1 MDLYTVRKKLS
12 MGMSLTSIKLRVT
25 DYARVSTESKEQKKS
40 LQNQV
45 EHFDYYIK
53 ENSNWT
59 YVAGYV
65 DDGITGTSDIK
76 RDNFMKMIEDA
87 RDGKFDL
94 IVTKEISRFSRNT
107 LDSIKYTRE
116 LLSYGVA
123 VFFVNDNINTAMPDS
138 ELRLTIMASMA
149 QDEIRRLSERVKF
162 GMNRAIERGEILGND
177 LLYGYKKNKDN
188 GVLNIIENEAKVV
201 RRIYELYGIEKKS
214 LSMIAKILNSEKLKT
229 GSGKKWCVST
239 ISRMIENPK
248 YKGYYCGRK
257 SEVVDYM
264 TKKIKY
270 FEKDNWIIYEDKL
283 KIPPIVDEN
292 LWERANIRLE
302 SRKRSFKV
310 KKMDKNIYKGK
321 YLYSSKIFCREHNVV
336 FHRRKFRKNKKD
348 ITWICSLYLK
358 YGKNCC
364 DSPNIRESELNM
376 IFQDL
381 ISELQIDF
389 NNIIEILMKY
399 YKHFDMDGYID
410 EEINTKEKEVSNI
423 YAKKDKLLE
432 LSLQDSISNIE
443 FCERN
448 NLFNDRLDKISEE
461 LNKLKIERKN
471 MDSGNDKVNSL
482 LDLISLKV
490 NSNFTF
496 YKIIDFLLDYIVVSK
511 TGDDKNN
518 MSLNIFLNYNINKGL
533 EKLQESLSGN
543 YEFSRGYDVRGAKRY
558 MVKYMV
564 NCYFK

>member
-1 MDLYTVRKKLS
+1 
-12 MGMSLTSIKLRVT
+12 
-25 DYARVSTESKEQKKS
+25 
-40 LQNQV
+40 
-45 EHFDYYIK
+45 
-53 ENSNWT
+53 
-59 YVAGYV
+59 
-65 DDGITGTSDIK
+65 
-76 RDNFMKMIEDA
+76 
-87 RDGKFDL
+87 
-94 IVTKEISRFSRNT
+94 
-107 LDSIKYTRE
+107 
-116 LLSYGVA
+116 
-123 VFFVNDNINTAMPDS
+123 
-138 ELRLTIMASMA
+138 
-149 QDEIRRLSERVKF
+149 
-162 GMNRAIERGEILGND
+162 
-177 LLYGYKKNKDN
+177 
-188 GVLNIIENEAKVV
+188 
-201 RRIYELYGIEKKS
+201 
-214 LSMIAKILNSEKLKT
+214 
-229 GSGKKWCVST
+229 
-239 ISRMIENPK
+239 
-248 YKGYYCGRK
+248 
-257 SEVVDYM
+257 
-264 TKKIKY
+264 
-270 FEKDNWIIYEDKL
+270 
-283 KIPPIVDEN
+283 
-292 LWERANIRLE
+292 
-302 SRKRSFKV
+302 
-310 KKMDKNIYKGK
+310 
-321 YLYSSKIFCREHNVV
+321 
-336 FHRRKFRKNKKD
+336 
-348 ITWICSLYLK
+348 
-358 YGKNCC
+358 
-364 DSPNIRESELNM
+364 M